1 MQNGP
6 YLHLRAGNLRGS
18 GAKNRVFAPLRAEGP
33 DSGIIVLI
41 QERHAVVGLHRMIE
55 VHCDN
60 GIFLAVQRFHDQGR
74 RKASC
79 PQSTE
84 YMHSGSFADLR
95 GSHPGLVM
103 RFVFLIVAARNSLW
117 GVSGRRLTYDFI
129 FYNYEEICFNACRR
143 HGCHGAR
150 RVLRQG
156 QDPKDDTKPSSGEST
171 VTSLSGT
178 TWSRT

>member
-129 FYNYEEICFNACRR
+129 FITTKKF
-143 HGCHGAR
+143 
-150 RVLRQG
+150 VLMLAAAMVVMGLGVSCDKDKIQ
-156 QDPKDDTKPSSGEST
+156 KDDTKPSSGEST

-178 TWSRT
+178 TWSRI